1 MSDEEREMK
10 ELEEELNNS
19 APAFPDIPDSDVNDL
34 EKAIDEFETEEG
46 KKLISSAS
54 DFDELFAILRRI
66 GEVSGK
72 SKTYSSNDLITIIN
86 NVRNHDFPLNTVTRG
101 LGLRAKVEELIK

>member
-10 ELEEELNNS
+10 ELEEEINNS
-19 APAFPDIPDSDVNDL
+19 VPIIPDSDVNDL
-34 EKAIDEFETEEG
+34 GKAIDEFETEEG
-46 KKLISSAS
+46 EKLISSAS